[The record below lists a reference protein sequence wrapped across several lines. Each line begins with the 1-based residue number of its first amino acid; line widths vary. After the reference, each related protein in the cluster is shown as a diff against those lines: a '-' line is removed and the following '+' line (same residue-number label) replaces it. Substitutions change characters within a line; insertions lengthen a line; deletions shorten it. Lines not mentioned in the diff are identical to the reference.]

1 MHQALILFHFKIR
14 LMYARSKYFS
24 LLYTNF
30 IFFFQKES
38 LILISRGHHL
48 ETSVTS
54 KMADLEFSVE

>member
-1 MHQALILFHFKIR
+1 MQEVSIFLCCILILFI
-14 LMYARSKYFS
+14 
-24 LLYTNF
+24 
-30 IFFFQKES
+30 FFQKES